1 MVKAKGN
8 SYDATRRVQRLRKED
23 FRAEARGKPFGVRKW
38 KSLGKGFH
46 NVTIIN
52 PPPSFIFLMISLVK
66 FISILQAQIL
76 QIFERMYMI
85 FLHTM

>member
-1 MVKAKGN
+1 
-8 SYDATRRVQRLRKED
+8 
-23 FRAEARGKPFGVRKW
+23 
-38 KSLGKGFH
+38 
-46 NVTIIN
+46 
-52 PPPSFIFLMISLVK
+52 MISLVK